1 MAQNTQ
7 YRRYAPRRGKK
18 TKKGGLPL
26 IVWLVAIAILV
37 GALVLFVVNCQGRTT
52 KNVMKIA
59 YPQKYSE
66 YVNKAAADYNLP
78 PALIYAV
85 IRTES
90 GFDPDAESSVGAR
103 GLMQLMPSSFEWL
116 LQKRG
121 ETDKYTSD
129 ALFDPAVNIDYGAY
143 LLRYFYDYY
152 GNEQCAVAAY
162 NAGFVVSDWLA
173 DSSYSPDGVTLTEI
187 PYPET
192 SQYVDKVESTKSVY
206 IELYY
211 S

>member
-1 MAQNTQ
+1 
-7 YRRYAPRRGKK
+7 
-18 TKKGGLPL
+18 
-26 IVWLVAIAILV
+26 
-37 GALVLFVVNCQGRTT
+37 
-52 KNVMKIA
+52 
-59 YPQKYSE
+59 
-66 YVNKAAADYNLP
+66 
-78 PALIYAV
+78 
-85 IRTES
+85 
-90 GFDPDAESSVGAR
+90 
-103 GLMQLMPSSFEWL
+103 MQLMPSSFEWL

-192 SQYVDKVESTKSVY
+192 SQYVDKVESAKSVY

>member
-1 MAQNTQ
+1 MAQYSQN
-7 YRRYAPRRGKK
+7 RRYAPRRGKK
-18 TKKGGLPL
+18 QKKGRMPAA
-26 IVWLVAIAILV
+26 VWIAVFFIL
-37 GALVLFVVNCQGRTT
+37 AAAAVLFVVNCQGRTADNLR
-52 KNVMKIA
+52 KVA

-66 YVNKAAADYNLP
+66 YVNKAAADYSLP

-90 GFDPDAESSVGAR
+90 GFNPDAQSSVGAR

-129 ALFDPAVNIDYGAY
+129 DLFDPAVNIDYGT
-143 LLRYFYDYY
+143 
-152 GNEQCAVAAY
+152 EQCAVAAY

-173 DSSYSPDGVTLTEI
+173 DSSYSTDGVTLSAI

-192 SQYVDKVESTKSVY
+192 SQYVDKVESAKSVY

>member
-1 MAQNTQ
+1 MK
-7 YRRYAPRRGKK
+7 RRSCLAAVVLLVVVLAAGVLGIRW
-18 TKKGGLPL
+18 GGE
-26 IVWLVAIAILV
+26 
-37 GALVLFVVNCQGRTT
+37 ALGRALHP
-52 KNVMKIA
+52 KE
-59 YPQKYSE
+59 YSE
-66 YVNKAAADYNLP
+66 YVEYYADKYRIDPL
-78 PALIYAV
+78 LLYSFIC
-85 IRTES
+85 TES

-152 GNEQCAVAAY
+152 GTEQCAVAAY

-192 SQYVDKVESTKSVY
+192 SQYVDKVESAKSVY

>member
-1 MAQNTQ
+1 MAQYSQN
-7 YRRYAPRRGKK
+7 RRYAPRRGKK
-18 TKKGGLPL
+18 QKKGRMPVA
-26 IVWLVAIAILV
+26 VWIAVFGIL
-37 GALVLFVVNCQGRTT
+37 AAAAVLFVVNCQGRTADNLR
-52 KNVMKIA
+52 KVA

-192 SQYVDKVESTKSVY
+192 SQYVDKVESAKSVY

>member
-1 MAQNTQ
+1 
-7 YRRYAPRRGKK
+7 
-18 TKKGGLPL
+18 
-26 IVWLVAIAILV
+26 
-37 GALVLFVVNCQGRTT
+37 
-52 KNVMKIA
+52 
-59 YPQKYSE
+59 
-66 YVNKAAADYNLP
+66 
-78 PALIYAV
+78 
-85 IRTES
+85 
-90 GFDPDAESSVGAR
+90 
-103 GLMQLMPSSFEWL
+103 MQLMPSSFEWL

-152 GNEQCAVAAY
+152 GTEQCAVAAY

-192 SQYVDKVESTKSVY
+192 SQYVDKVESAKSVY